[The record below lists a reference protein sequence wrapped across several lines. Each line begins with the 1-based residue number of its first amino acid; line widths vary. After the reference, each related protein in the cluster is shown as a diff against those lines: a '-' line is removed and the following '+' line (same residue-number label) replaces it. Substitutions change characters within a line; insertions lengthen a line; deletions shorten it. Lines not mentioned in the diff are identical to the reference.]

1 MKRDEVKS
9 KLESVIK
16 QIEEIENKREN
27 DVVVYVTKD
36 KHFPGHGFVC
46 EVETVDELVDF
57 QQAIIDSQE
66 TNSRSDAIKMLG
78 VSESELPET
87 KQKKIYGLLPKH
99 WNQDLMTR
107 LAELREEIKYGKLV
121 SAREK
126 LEKYLSVDDKFAIDM
141 EGIDELV

>member
-1 MKRDEVKS
+1 MKREEVKTVLGS
-9 KLESVIK
+9 IQK
-16 QIEEIENKREN
+16 QIQEIDEKREN
-27 DVVVYVTKD
+27 EVTIYLTKD
-36 KHFPGHGFVC
+36 KHFPGHGFIC

-107 LAELREEIKYGKLV
+107 LAELREEMKYDKLV

-126 LEKYLSVDDKFAIDM
+126 LEKYLSEDDKFAIDM
-141 EGIDELV
+141 DGIDELV